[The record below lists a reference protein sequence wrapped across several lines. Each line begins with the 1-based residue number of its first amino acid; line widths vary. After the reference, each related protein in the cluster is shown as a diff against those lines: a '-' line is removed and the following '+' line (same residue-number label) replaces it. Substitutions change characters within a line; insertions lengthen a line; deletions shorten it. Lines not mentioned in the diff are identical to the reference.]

1 MMHPLKPIALLGM
14 AALLG
19 HGCNMNCLQGTG
31 TVAERTVQVGAFE
44 AIEVDGAMEVAIERG
59 PEQAVTVIAQ
69 PNLIPLLDTVAK
81 GGTWRI
87 NTSQCWHSSGPFKV
101 HIITP
106 APLTSIKVG
115 GSGDVAC
122 ADVFSSEGVKLSVAG
137 SGSIIIDGINTKVL
151 DGAISGSGSIT
162 LRSGTCAKLGA
173 RISGS
178 GELHA
183 RELAANEADVKI
195 SGSGDASITAISK
208 LAAKVSGSGQV
219 RYAGKPDV
227 DSKVSGSGSVTPLQ

>member
-1 MMHPLKPIALLGM
+1 MHPLKPIALLSL
-14 AALLG
+14 AALFG
-19 HGCNMNCLQGTG
+19 QGCNVNCTIGTG
-31 TVAERTVQVGAFE
+31 TVQEQTVRVGPFD

-59 PEQAVTVIAQ
+59 PEQVITVIAQ
-69 PNLIPLLDTVAK
+69 PNLVPLLDTVAK

-87 NTSQCWHSSGPFKV
+87 STSQCWHSSGPFKV
-101 HIITP
+101 HITTP
-106 APLTSIKVG
+106 AALTAIKVG

-122 ADVFSSEGVKLSVAG
+122 ADVFSSEGVKLAVAG
-137 SGSIIIDGINTKVL
+137 SGSIIIDGINTRML
-151 DGAISGSGSIT
+151 DADLSGSGSIT
-162 LRSGTCAKLGA
+162 VRSGTCAKL
-173 RISGS
+173 RTSISGS

-183 RELAANEADVKI
+183 RELAANEAEVKI
-195 SGSGDASITAISK
+195 SGSGDAAITAISK